1 MITAQDELAP
11 ANDNQVRNDERMESK
26 TLDQDQERQQVSKA
40 KPEPRPAEPRALP
53 SRPGNSSRKFII
65 LTVFLVAAAVGVYLW
80 VHSLNRVS
88 TDDAQ
93 VDGHIIPVSAKIYGK
108 IGAVLIDDNQQ
119 VKQGQ
124 VLVRIDPADYQVKVD
139 QERAAL
145 AVAQSQSQGANAG
158 VPLTRET
165 TTSDVS
171 SADAQLSAAQ
181 ADYDR
186 ARVDFERAS
195 TADIAVARSN
205 VQSAQATADRAAA
218 DLTRMKTLVDKEEIS
233 RLEYDS
239 YVSAAS
245 VASSE
250 LQAAKDKVVAAN
262 QDAETKRAAML
273 SAQAHI
279 AQARAGIAQAQAS
292 QKQVTVRVADASS
305 AVANI
310 GSARANVEAAE
321 LNLSYTT
328 IVAPMDGVVTHKSV
342 EVGQIVQA
350 GQGLLMLVPL
360 QDVWVTANFK
370 ETQLADVRNGQR
382 AEVKADLSGKTYPG
396 HVDSLAAA
404 TGTRMSLLPPENAT
418 GNYVKVVQRIP
429 VKIVLDPIPGGNQV
443 LRPGMNIEAT
453 IFTK

>member
-1 MITAQDELAP
+1 
-11 ANDNQVRNDERMESK
+11 MESK
-26 TLDQDQERQQVSKA
+26 TVDQEQESGQELSKA
-40 KPEPRPAEPRALP
+40 RPEGRPAEVRVAPPRP
-53 SRPGNSSRKFII
+53 KSSSRKFII
-65 LTVFLVAAAVGVYLW
+65 LTVFLVLAGIALYLW
-80 VHSLNRVS
+80 LHSLNRVS

-93 VDGHIIPVSAKIYGK
+93 VDGHIIPVSSKIYGK

-119 VKQGQ
+119 VKKGQ
-124 VLVRIDPADYQVKVD
+124 VLVRIDPEDYQAKLD
-139 QERAAL
+139 QEQAAL
-145 AVAQSQSQGANAG
+145 AVAQSQSQSANAG
-158 VPLTRET
+158 VPLTRDT

-181 ADYDR
+181 ADYDK

-245 VASSE
+245 VASSG
-250 LQAAKDKVVAAN
+250 LQAAKDKLVAAT
-262 QDAETKRAAML
+262 QDAETKKAAVL
-273 SAQAHI
+273 SAQAHV
-279 AQARAGIAQAQAS
+279 AQARAGIAQATAS

-305 AVANI
+305 AAANI
-310 GSARANVEAAE
+310 GAARANVEAAQ

-328 IVAPMDGVVTHKSV
+328 IVAPMDGMVTHKSV
-342 EVGQIVQA
+342 EVGQIVQP

-370 ETQLADVRNGQR
+370 ETQLAEVRNGQR

>member
-1 MITAQDELAP
+1 
-11 ANDNQVRNDERMESK
+11 
-26 TLDQDQERQQVSKA
+26 
-40 KPEPRPAEPRALP
+40 
-53 SRPGNSSRKFII
+53 
-65 LTVFLVAAAVGVYLW
+65 
-80 VHSLNRVS
+80 
-88 TDDAQ
+88 
-93 VDGHIIPVSAKIYGK
+93 
-108 IGAVLIDDNQQ
+108 
-119 VKQGQ
+119 
-124 VLVRIDPADYQVKVD
+124 VLVRIDPRDYQVKVD
-139 QERAAL
+139 QEGAAL

-158 VPLTRET
+158 VPLSRDT
-165 TTSDVS
+165 TSSDVS
-171 SADAQLSAAQ
+171 SAEAQLSGMQ
-181 ADYDR
+181 ADNEK
-186 ARVDFERAS
+186 ARVDYERAS

-205 VQSAQATADRAAA
+205 VESAQATADRAAS

-239 YVSAAS
+239 YVSAAR

-250 LQAAKDKVVAAN
+250 LQAAKDKLNAAN
-262 QDAETKRAAML
+262 QDAETKKAAVL
-273 SAQAHI
+273 AAQAHV

-292 QKQVTVRVADASS
+292 QRQVTVRVADASS
-305 AVANI
+305 AAANI
-310 GSARANVEAAE
+310 GAARANVEAAE

-328 IVAPMDGVVTHKSV
+328 IVASMDGMVTHKSV
-342 EVGQIVQA
+342 EVGQIVQQ

-370 ETQLADVRNGQR
+370 ETQLADVKNGQR

>member
-1 MITAQDELAP
+1 
-11 ANDNQVRNDERMESK
+11 METK
-26 TLDQDQERQQVSKA
+26 TVDQDQERQQELSKA
-40 KPEPRPAEPRALP
+40 KPEPRVTEGRALP
-53 SRPGNSSRKFII
+53 PRPRNSSRKFII
-65 LTVFLVAAAVGVYLW
+65 LFALLVLAAVGVYLW

-93 VDGHIIPVSAKIYGK
+93 VDGHIIPVSSKIYGK
-108 IGAVLIDDNQQ
+108 IGEVLIDDNQQ
-119 VKQGQ
+119 VKKGQ
-124 VLVRIDPADYQVKVD
+124 VLVRIDPQDYQVKVD

-145 AVAQSQSQGANAG
+145 AVAQSQSQGASAG
-158 VPLTRET
+158 VPLSRET

-171 SADAQLSAAQ
+171 SAEAQLSGAQ
-181 ADYDR
+181 ADYEK

-195 TADIAVARSN
+195 TADIAVAQSN
-205 VQSAQATADRAAA
+205 VETAQATADRAGA
-218 DLTRMKTLVDKEEIS
+218 DLNRMKTLVDKEEIS
-233 RLEYDS
+233 RLDYDS
-239 YVSAAS
+239 YVTAAR

-250 LQAAKDKVVAAN
+250 LQTAKNRLDAAAK
-262 QDAETKRAAML
+262 DAETKRAAMVA
-273 SAQAHI
+273 AQARI
-279 AQARAGIAQAQAS
+279 AQARAGIAQAHAGQ
-292 QKQVTVRVADASS
+292 QQVNVRVADASS
-305 AVANI
+305 ASANI
-310 GSARANVEAAE
+310 GQARANVEAAE
-321 LNLSYTT
+321 LNLGYTT

-342 EVGQIVQA
+342 EVGQIVQQ
-350 GQGLLMLVPL
+350 GQGLLTLVPL

-370 ETQLADVRNGQR
+370 ETQLAEVRSGQK

>member
-1 MITAQDELAP
+1 MRKEEA
-11 ANDNQVRNDERMESK
+11 MESQ
-26 TLDQDQERQQVSKA
+26 TLDQGKERETPKVEA
-40 KPEPRPAEPRALP
+40 RAAEPVRTVVP
-53 SRPGNSSRKFII
+53 PKPKNSSRRLII
-65 LTVFLVAAAVGVYLW
+65 LIAVLVLAAVGVYLW
-80 VHSLNRVS
+80 AHSLNRVS

-93 VDGHIIPVSAKIYGK
+93 VDGHIIPISSKIYGK
-108 IGAVLIDDNQQ
+108 IAEVLIDDNQQ

-124 VLVRIDPADYQVKVD
+124 VLVRIDPRDYQVKLD

-145 AVAQSQSQGANAG
+145 SVAQSQSQGANAG
-158 VPLTRET
+158 VPLTRDT
-165 TTSDVS
+165 TSSDVS
-171 SADAQLSAAQ
+171 SAEAQLSGMQ
-181 ADYDR
+181 ADYEK
-186 ARVDFERAS
+186 ARVDYERAS

-205 VQSAQATADRAAA
+205 VESAQATADRAAS

-233 RLEYDS
+233 RLEYDA
-239 YVSAAS
+239 YVSAAR

-250 LQAAKDKVVAAN
+250 LQASKDKLNAAN
-262 QDAETKRAAML
+262 QDAETKKAAVL
-273 SAQAHI
+273 AAQAHI

-292 QKQVTVRVADASS
+292 QRQVTVRVADASS
-305 AVANI
+305 AAANI

-328 IVAPMDGVVTHKSV
+328 IVAPMDGMVTRKSV
-342 EVGQIVQA
+342 EVGQIVQQ

-370 ETQLADVRNGQR
+370 ETQLADVKNGQR